1 MNYGAYGNSYSPALG
16 QLGIEEILSDV
27 KDKYGDQLA
36 DLGKPTEKIAE
47 DIGEQLAETHGEAA
61 GQAAGAEVWKR
72 AQPFVWVGLG
82 LLGFIAIVA
91 MKKKR

>member
-1 MNYGAYGNSYSPALG
+1 MNYGAYGRSYSPPLG
-16 QLGIEEILSDV
+16 QLGVEEILANV
-27 KDKYGDQLA
+27 KDEYGDYLSNL
-36 DLGKPTEKIAE
+36 DKPSKELAE

-61 GQAAGAEVWKR
+61 GKAAGEEVWQK

-82 LLGFIAIVA
+82 LMGFIAVVA